1 MDTTSWL
8 VVREDAPMNL
18 ATMQVRDDKIVSYY
32 QYEQVTEQYV
42 SLNGV
47 DMT

>member
-1 MDTTSWL
+1 
-8 VVREDAPMNL
+8 MNL

-42 SLNGV
+42 V
-47 DMT
+47 TKVADP